1 MLAEKEELTNRFNG
15 IQKKMSIYEKL
26 LIKSPERLKR
36 DMDKNDARI
45 QELEKL
51 IKIKTDE
58 NVEQKKILFEREKF
72 IESFKNVGESLESFY
87 QNDVQKAK

>member
-1 MLAEKEELTNRFNG
+1 
-15 IQKKMSIYEKL
+15 MSIYEKL
-26 LIKSPERLKR
+26 LIKSPERLRR

-72 IESFKNVGESLESFY
+72 IESFKIVGETLEAFY

>member
-1 MLAEKEELTNRFNG
+1 
-15 IQKKMSIYEKL
+15 MSIYEKL
-26 LIKSPERLKR
+26 LIKSPERLRK
-36 DMDKNDARI
+36 DMDKNDTRI

-58 NVEQKKILFEREKF
+58 NVEQKKMLFEREKF
-72 IESFKNVGESLESFY
+72 IESFKIVGEILEAFY

>member
-1 MLAEKEELTNRFNG
+1 
-15 IQKKMSIYEKL
+15 MSIYEKL

-58 NVEQKKILFEREKF
+58 NVEQKKMLFEREKF
-72 IESFKNVGESLESFY
+72 VESFKTVGDILDSFY